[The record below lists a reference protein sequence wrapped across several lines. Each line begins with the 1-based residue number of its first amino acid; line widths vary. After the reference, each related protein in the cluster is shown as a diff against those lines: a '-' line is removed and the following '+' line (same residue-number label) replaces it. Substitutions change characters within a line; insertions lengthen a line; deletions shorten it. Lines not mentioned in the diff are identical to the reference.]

1 MGLDSP
7 KLNVARLEI
16 HRFRGIDSLTI
27 DFKEHSVLIGPN
39 GSGKNTVVDALSLR
53 ARPVRTTTHGV
64 RFSGAP
70 TRKKLT
76 ASESSRRSSPPW
88 KTS

>member
-39 GSGKNTVVDALSLR
+39 GSGKNTVVDALSLAFGR
-53 ARPVRTTTHGV
+53 DRFVRQLTEYDFLGRRP
-64 RFSGAP
+64 
-70 TRKKLT
+70 
-76 ASESSRRSSPPW
+76 ERS
-88 KTS
+88 